1 MKPSVF
7 YAKIMLFGEYG
18 VIWNSMALTIPY
30 AHFSGALAFINDEQ
44 YTRYEFAVES
54 NRHLRDYLGYLKELR
69 NDPAFGFEFNLEGL
83 EKDIDSGLYFESNIP
98 QGYGIGSSGALVA
111 AIYDEYQAA
120 NRSKGRKI
128 FTETEIAVFRE
139 NFAKMESYFHGTS
152 SGLDPLLCYIR
163 HPLLIR
169 SRKQIE
175 TVSIPRGKFGSNSAI
190 FLVDTGVLGKTGPLV
205 NLFREKC
212 REEKYLERVEKVMI
226 PANDGCIV
234 SLLEGTMD
242 DFFVHL
248 SGLSAFQYESLNEMI
263 PAHMMPYWD
272 AGLQRDDFKLKLC
285 GSGGGGFLLGISRD
299 FSHTRD
305 YFRQQGLELIPV
317 YKNDLL

>member
-18 VIWNSMALTIPY
+18 VIWDSMALTIPY

-69 NDPAFGFEFNLEGL
+69 NDPAFGFEFNLDGL
-83 EKDIDSGLYFESNIP
+83 ERDIDSGLYFESNVP

-111 AIYDEYQAA
+111 AIYEEYHAGSGQ
-120 NRSKGRKI
+120 KGRKI
-128 FTETEIAVFRE
+128 LTEAEIAAFRE

-175 TVSIPRGKFGSNSAI
+175 TVSIPRGKFGNNSAI

-212 REEKYLERVEKVMI
+212 REEAYMERVNHVMI
-226 PANDGCIV
+226 PANDGCII
-234 SLLEGTMD
+234 SLLEGSMV
-242 DFFVHL
+242 DFFAHL
-248 SGLSAFQYESLNEMI
+248 TDLSAFQYEFLSEMI
-263 PAHMMPYWD
+263 PGHMMPHWE
-272 AGLQRDDFKLKLC
+272 AGLQRDDFKIKLC
-285 GSGGGGFLLGISRD
+285 GSGGGGFLLGISKD
-299 FSHTRD
+299 FSRTRD

-317 YKNDLL
+317 FKNNLP